1 MLLKSIILITDDET
15 FEVDPEQERRLLAG
29 IAEADRGELVNAS
42 DLLQRIRRVPVTF
55 ERNAEGVS

>member
-1 MLLKSIILITDDET
+1 MLITNDET